1 MLEGGNASVAAV
13 KIVVMLILPRAL

>member
-13 KIVVMLILPRAL
+13 KIVVMLILARAL